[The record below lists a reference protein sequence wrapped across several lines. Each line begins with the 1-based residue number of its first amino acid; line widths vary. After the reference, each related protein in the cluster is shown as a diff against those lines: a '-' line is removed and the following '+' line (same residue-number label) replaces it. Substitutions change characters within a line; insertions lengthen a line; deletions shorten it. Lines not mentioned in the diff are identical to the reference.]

1 MFSLQITTGC
11 FCYQM
16 FPCFVVQML
25 MQKAMPNSCLFFK
38 NVLGDTPAPE
48 PFQSKVWSLTC
59 TNGASGEILVVRN
72 CKLDIDG
79 IRWSRVWWRCVQGFL
94 ICEFDLYSLFC
105 LILLPGTKQSCYGLI
120 WQWDIWLVIYSWCL
134 FEWFLLSVLVCFLV
148 WFRSSFQAHKLI
160 LAELLKAG
168 RSLTKG
174 WEVMLKELMF
184 RPSISPLFFPPLTFL
199 HPHPSCLG

>member
-1 MFSLQITTGC
+1 MAL
-11 FCYQM
+11 
-16 FPCFVVQML
+16 
-25 MQKAMPNSCLFFK
+25 
-38 NVLGDTPAPE
+38 
-48 PFQSKVWSLTC
+48 C
-59 TNGASGEILVVRN
+59 TRIL
-72 CKLDIDG
+72 
-79 IRWSRVWWRCVQGFL
+79 
-94 ICEFDLYSLFC
+94 DLYSLFC

-160 LAELLKAG
+160 FAELLKAG
-168 RSLTKG
+168 RSHTKG

-199 HPHPSCLG
+199 HPHPSCLGQMDTCNSSLHSVSRAFMWILSVSPFSLALPPYSRLSFQLLIPDNENNRWEPLFRSSLFPHPTIPISCSACRDSFVDGINSGHAG